1 MVYHYAPAVTLG
13 VFCALVFVLLSV
25 FLGYNAWLAAKNVTT
40 NETFK
45 WELVRESVET
55 MKGERAGGSGDEQI
69 DWGEMTTNKYDV
81 GIWGN
86 IKEVLFPPVKT
97 PSAFALPWDALKAK
111 RP

>member
-1 MVYHYAPAVTLG
+1 
-13 VFCALVFVLLSV
+13 
-25 FLGYNAWLAAKNVTT
+25 
-40 NETFK
+40 
-45 WELVRESVET
+45 
-55 MKGERAGGSGDEQI
+55 
-69 DWGEMTTNKYDV
+69 MTTNKYDV

>member
-1 MVYHYAPAVTLG
+1 MNQIKIR
-13 VFCALVFVLLSV
+13 S
-25 FLGYNAWLAAKNVTT
+25 KNVIYLIV
-40 NETFK
+40 NF
-45 WELVRESVET
+45 
-55 MKGERAGGSGDEQI
+55 
-69 DWGEMTTNKYDV
+69 EMTRNKYDV